1 MYTILSITDSDNVQ
15 WFVVYNTTRDEEVGR
30 FETYLEARQYVL
42 SR

>member
-1 MYTILSITDSDNVQ
+1 MYTILTITDSENSQ
-15 WFVVYNTTRDEEVGR
+15 WFVVYNTARDEEVGR